1 MDMKVLHK
9 IACLG
14 VVALVATTLL
24 SCSNENDTVL
34 TSQQNSISKYLTSS
48 HQPKLI
54 SEADI
59 VNSLEDKPAFYTQ
72 WGLDIYRYIATY
84 YDEGRENR
92 ATVERGSEIEIVY
105 KAYIFTGSKP
115 STGNLYATNDAT
127 VIAELEAA
135 GLNTSYEWTTD
146 PLLVHFGREEILPAL
161 ETALEGCKEGDSV
174 EIYLTYDV
182 AYGKNYVGMVPS
194 KSSVVWY
201 IDITSII
208 K

>member
-127 VIAELEAA
+127 AIAELEAA
-135 GLNTSYEWTTD
+135 GLNTLDVKRYSPRLKQRWRVARRVT
-146 PLLVHFGREEILPAL
+146 PWRFILPTTWRMAKTMWVWFQASHL
-161 ETALEGCKEGDSV
+161 LCG
-174 EIYLTYDV
+174 ILTLRV
-182 AYGKNYVGMVPS
+182 L
-194 KSSVVWY
+194 
-201 IDITSII
+201 
-208 K
+208 

>member
-1 MDMKVLHK
+1 MKVLHK

-127 VIAELEAA
+127 AIAELEAA